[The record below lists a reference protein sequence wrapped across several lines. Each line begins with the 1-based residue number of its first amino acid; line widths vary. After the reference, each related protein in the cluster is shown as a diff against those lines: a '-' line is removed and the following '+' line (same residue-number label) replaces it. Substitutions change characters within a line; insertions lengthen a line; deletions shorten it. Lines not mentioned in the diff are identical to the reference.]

1 MNDLTLHY
9 LYDPLCGWCYGASP
23 LLAAACE
30 VTGLDVRLHGGGMMT
45 DANRQP
51 VGAGLRHYVMPHDLR
66 IAQLTGQ
73 PFGKDYFDGLLRDTS
88 AVFDSAPPTAAVLAA
103 EALDGLG

>member
-1 MNDLTLHY
+1 
-9 LYDPLCGWCYGASP
+9 
-23 LLAAACE
+23 AAAMQAY
-30 VTGLDVRLHGGGMMT
+30 VQTRHLAGGGMMT

-88 AVFDSAPPTAAVLAA
+88 AVFDSAPPTAAVLA
-103 EALDGLG
+103 

>member
-30 VTGLDVRLHGGGMMT
+30 VTCLDVRLHGGGMMT

-51 VGAGLRHYVMPHDLR
+51 VGAGLRHYVGAA
-66 IAQLTGQ
+66 ITGEDGGYV
-73 PFGKDYFDGLLRDTS
+73 GK
-88 AVFDSAPPTAAVLAA
+88 VLA
-103 EALDGLG
+103 EHFPKSDDNPNELPDRLIEL